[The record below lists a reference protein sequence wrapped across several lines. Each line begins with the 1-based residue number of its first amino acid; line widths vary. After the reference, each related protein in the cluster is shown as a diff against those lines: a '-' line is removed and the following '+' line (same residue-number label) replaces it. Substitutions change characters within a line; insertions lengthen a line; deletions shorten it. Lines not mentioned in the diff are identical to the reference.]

1 MANKKSAV
9 LLECDGESVSEIKI
23 SKDFDMNKFD
33 FSKIDSG
40 DVQDV
45 RGKGKIER
53 ECDFE
58 WQDNTLSVFA
68 FNDGKAGKEN
78 KTELPPPL
86 DTQLYFGNI
95 IVIAHNG
102 GIVCELTLEEYKE
115 FYNSAFGGFED
126 LGEEDSWSSEEDPN
140 SEDERFIVND
150 DDDDE
155 DDEEF
160 VVNDGDEEDSEFS
173 SEEDTEE
180 SGEYS
185 VHSENSNDEGEDM
198 VDDELNLE
206 EWNIID
212 EYCTTIDKKLLKA
225 PISFR
230 KKFHAFWENNPEF
243 VKKWTKSQEKTNKDM
258 KKWSKWME
266 DK

>member
-23 SKDFDMNKFD
+23 SNNFNMNKFD

-40 DVQDV
+40 DVEDV

-58 WQDNTLSVFA
+58 WQENTLSVFA

-95 IVIAHNG
+95 IIIAHTG
-102 GIVCELTLEEYKE
+102 GEVKNLSLEEYKE

-150 DDDDE
+150 DDDD

-160 VVNDGDEEDSEFS
+160 VVNDADEEEDSEFS

-185 VHSENSNDEGEDM
+185 LHSENSNDDPEDS
-198 VDDELNLE
+198 VNEELNLE
-206 EWNIID
+206 EWSIID
-212 EYCTTIDKKLLKA
+212 KYCSNIDKKLLKA

-230 KKFHAFWENNPEF
+230 KKFHAFWETNPEF
-243 VKKWTKSQEKTNKDM
+243 MKKWTKYQETSNKDM
-258 KKWSKWME
+258 KKWSKWMK